1 MDESYI
7 TVQNFLLM
15 YQLISKSLFKSICS
29 WVQVATAQEITVD
42 FDDIGSN
49 PRFFSALINI
59 IQDVN
64 ILSFFS

>member
-1 MDESYI
+1 
-7 TVQNFLLM
+7 M